1 MEETVSK
8 VTYAKNLNKQN
19 FSASISIPIDTN
31 VNIKTILQ
39 IDSYLFDEKVECG
52 NGKAIMSGK
61 IGVKVLYVDKDNIT
75 NTITDSLTF
84 SETILDNSIV
94 ALGAVVCKKFEK
106 ENVLIACNPSK
117 IIKENVSWKKEWI
130 K

>member
-1 MEETVSK
+1 MINYPKPIHIGENVWI
-8 VTYAKNLNKQN
+8 
-19 FSASISIPIDTN
+19 ASN
-31 VNIKTILQ
+31 V
-39 IDSYLFDEKVECG
+39 F
-52 NGKAIMSGK
+52 
-61 IGVKVLYVDKDNIT
+61 VLKG
-75 NTITDSLTF
+75 S
-84 SETILDNSIV
+84 TILDNSIV

>member
-1 MEETVSK
+1 MEDNKMEETVSK

-52 NGKAIMSGK
+52 NGLRRGCC
-61 IGVKVLYVDKDNIT
+61 LH
-75 NTITDSLTF
+75 
-84 SETILDNSIV
+84 
-94 ALGAVVCKKFEK
+94 
-106 ENVLIACNPSK
+106 CNRQ
-117 IIKENVSWKKEWI
+117 NWR
-130 K
+130 